1 MRIEHS
7 FILLDIDCLVDLKGI
22 LNYMAERIHIG
33 QLCLYCSKLFIDPVR
48 CQQHMI
54 DKQHC
59 MMNIEDEDEY
69 VDFYDFSKAYE
80 NHPLLIKDNKTK

>member
-33 QLCLYCSKLFIDPVR
+33 QLCLYCSK
-48 CQQHMI
+48 
-54 DKQHC
+54 
-59 MMNIEDEDEY
+59 
-69 VDFYDFSKAYE
+69 
-80 NHPLLIKDNKTK
+80 